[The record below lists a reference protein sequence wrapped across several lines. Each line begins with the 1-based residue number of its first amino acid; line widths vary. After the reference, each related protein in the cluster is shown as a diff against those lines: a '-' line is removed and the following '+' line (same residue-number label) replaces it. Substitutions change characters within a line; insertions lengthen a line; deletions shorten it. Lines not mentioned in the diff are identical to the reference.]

1 MPLRKTLAAF
11 GDTSSA
17 TFGCSAIPPAQAM
30 GQGGYPFSVEEA
42 QGYVGGSVSA
52 APLQPEPWLVLR
64 D

>member
-30 GQGGYPFSVEEA
+30 GQGRYPFSVEEA
-42 QGYVGGSVSA
+42 QGYVGGSSQCCTLA
-52 APLQPEPWLVLR
+52 ARAVAGS
-64 D
+64 